1 MTGATRSLSAWFPG
15 VAFVRDGLPRPSA
28 SFLVAQTHR
37 LQFCRFSRLFLRVAL
52 VGAGVHS
59 PFKQPVVFPWLAAPS
74 FQKAREIDTCSLLP
88 KLRSLSALAEIVA
101 RLSPAFT
108 IARNLAG

>member
-1 MTGATRSLSAWFPG
+1 MMGAAHA
-15 VAFVRDGLPRPSA
+15 AFVWALGVTLHRDRPSEA
-28 SFLVAQTHR
+28 V
-37 LQFCRFSRLFLRVAL
+37 RFAPGSTDF
-52 VGAGVHS
+52 S
-59 PFKQPVVFPWLAAPS
+59 PCGFSVVFACCPGRGGRRPLAPQQPVVFPWLAAPS

-108 IARNLAG
+108 IPRNLAG

>member
-1 MTGATRSLSAWFPG
+1 
-15 VAFVRDGLPRPSA
+15 
-28 SFLVAQTHR
+28 
-37 LQFCRFSRLFLRVAL
+37 LRVAL
-52 VGAGVHS
+52 VEAGVVHS
-59 PFKQPVVFPWLAAPS
+59 PLKQPVVFPWLAAPS